1 MIEVFKQQ
9 FNKDMPAEEKLNR
22 SRELLQIIVLKI
34 LHDKGIFNN
43 LAFTGGTALR
53 ILFDLRRFSEDL
65 DFSLVHKK
73 GYDFSYINSEL
84 MRGFK
89 LHGLNME
96 SKPKTKTNVHSA
108 FLKFSGLLKELGL
121 SPLADQKLSVKIDID
136 TNPPAGG
143 NIKNTPINKTF
154 MLNIA
159 HFDLPSM
166 FATKLHACF
175 YRKFTKGRDFYD
187 FIWYLTNKIKPN
199 YTLLNNAIKQT
210 QGKNPKIT
218 ENNINAFLL
227 ENIKRINFD
236 LAKKDV
242 ERFLQDKSELKL
254 FDFETMK
261 NAIESF

>member
-1 MIEVFKQQ
+1 MIEVLRQQ
-9 FNKDMPAEEKLNR
+9 FSKDMPAEEKLNR

-34 LHDKGIFNN
+34 LHDKGVFDN
-43 LAFTGGTALR
+43 LVFTGGTALR
-53 ILFDLRRFSEDL
+53 ILFNLRRFSEDL

-73 GYDFSYINSEL
+73 GYEFGYITSEL
-84 MRGFK
+84 TRGFK
-89 LHGLNME
+89 LYGLNME

-121 SPLADQKLSVKIDID
+121 SPLARQNLSVKIDID
-136 TNPPAGG
+136 TNPPVGG
-143 NIKNTPINKTF
+143 NIKNTVINKTF

-187 FIWYLTNKIKPN
+187 FIWYLSNKIEPN
-199 YTLLNNAIKQT
+199 YALLNNAIKQT
-210 QGKNPKIT
+210 QGKNPKINK
-218 ENNINAFLL
+218 NNINTFLL
-227 ENIKRINFD
+227 ESVKKINFD

-242 ERFLQDKSELKL
+242 ERFLQDKNELKL
-254 FDFETMK
+254 FNFETMK
-261 NAIESF
+261 SAIESF